1 MKGSDGVPV
10 RVRFTKL
17 GKVRFVSH
25 RDVARAFERAFR
37 IEQLPLAF
45 TLGFSPRPKV
55 SFGLALGTGHESVA
69 EYLDLELADPVD
81 VDELPAQLSPALP
94 DGIDVSGACELAD
107 RAVSLQEAVD
117 TVELQLRLVDLDS
130 ATLADVIERALAS
143 ESLPITTTRKGRNV
157 VEDLRPAFRSLV
169 MIVDD
174 DGAAV
179 VQAEVNTRPR
189 GLRPADL
196 LLKLRELAGAE
207 LGPGEGRRGRPTPEE
222 APSTVPTNGVGEDR
236 VLRTH
241 QWIERDGARLE
252 PLEADRATRTAT
264 RLRVTSKGLTDDR
277 RDDSGGQ
284 GLRTN
289 HTDAVRTADRRIA

>member
-1 MKGSDGVPV
+1 MKGSDGIPV

-37 IEQLPLAF
+37 IEQLPMAF

-69 EYLDLELADPVD
+69 EYLDLELAEPVD
-81 VDELPAQLSPALP
+81 IDELPARLSPALP
-94 DGIDVSGACELAD
+94 EGIDVSGACELAD

-130 ATLADVIERALAS
+130 ATLAGAIEHALAS

-169 MIVDD
+169 VNID
-174 DGAAV
+174 DGAPV
-179 VQAEVNTRPR
+179 VHAEVNTRPR
-189 GLRPADL
+189 GVRPNDLISLLRDL
-196 LLKLRELAGAE
+196 AASKNE
-207 LGPGEGRRGRPTPEE
+207 
-222 APSTVPTNGVGEDR
+222 VGEDR

-264 RLRVTSKGLTDDR
+264 RLRVTSKGLTNDR

-284 GLRTN
+284 DLRTD
-289 HTDAVRTADRRIA
+289 HPDADAGLTAARRIA